1 MIMTKNIAIIL
12 AGGKGERFNANIPKQ
27 FAKVAGKSVIEHT
40 IDCFEEHELIDE
52 IAVVMNVNYIDKME
66 SIILKNNWAK
76 VKKVL
81 AGGKERYD
89 SSLVAIYA
97 YEQEEN
103 VNLIF
108 HDAVRPLL
116 GHQIITEVIT
126 ALNEYNAV
134 DVAIPATDTIIQVDV
149 EKKAIE
155 QIPDRNKLYQGQTP
169 QGFKLETIAEAYKL
183 ALQDSNFKTT
193 DDCGVVRKYLPNE
206 AIYVVDGAKK
216 NMKLTHMEDLYF
228 IDKLY
233 QLDSIRQNIDVPY
246 ENLKDKVL
254 VVFGGNAGIGKE
266 ICDIAEQYGAKVY
279 AFSRKTTNTDISNIE
294 QVQDAFD
301 SVMKQENQ
309 IDYVVVSAAVLRKE
323 AFHTMYLEDID
334 NMVDINYKGMIY
346 VSKCAYPYLKE
357 SQGQLLH
364 FTSSSYTLGRPF
376 YSLYSSSK
384 AAVVNFVQAL
394 SQEWSEVGIRVNCI
408 NPERTLT
415 EMRVKNFGK
424 EDPSTLLTA
433 KEVAEVS
440 IATLLSEYSGQ
451 VIDVRIKK

>member
-1 MIMTKNIAIIL
+1 MAVKNIAVIL
-12 AGGKGERFNANIPKQ
+12 AGGKGERFATSVPKQ
-27 FAKVAGKSVIEHT
+27 FAKVAGKTIIEHT
-40 IDCFEEHELIDE
+40 INCFEQHEQIDE
-52 IAVVMNVNYIDKME
+52 IAIVMNSTYIDKLE
-66 SIILKNNWAK
+66 GIILKNNWSK

-89 SSLVAIYA
+89 SSLAAIHA
-97 YEQEEN
+97 YEQEGN

-108 HDAVRPLL
+108 HDAVRPLVDE
-116 GHQIITEVIT
+116 QIITETIE
-126 ALNEYNAV
+126 ALEQYTAV
-134 DVAIPATDTIIQVDV
+134 DVAIPATDTIIQINT
-149 EKKAIE
+149 EERIIE
-155 QIPDRNKLYQGQTP
+155 RIPDRSKLYQGQTP
-169 QGFKLETIAEAYKL
+169 QGFKLETIAEAYRL

-193 DDCGVVRKYLPNE
+193 DDCGVVRKYLPDE
-206 AIYVVDGAKK
+206 KIYVVNGSKK

-233 QLDSIRQNIDVPY
+233 QLNSIRQNAYVPY
-246 ENLKDKVL
+246 EELNGKVL

-266 ICDIAEQYGAKVY
+266 ICDIAESHGAKVY
-279 AFSRKTTNTDISNIE
+279 AFSRRVTNTDISNLE
-294 QVQDAFD
+294 QVQAAFD
-301 SVMKQENQ
+301 KVMQQESK

-323 AFHTMYLEDID
+323 AFHTMEIEDID
-334 NMVDINYKGMIY
+334 SMIDINYKGMIY

-357 SQGQLLH
+357 SKGQLLH

-433 KEVAEVS
+433 QEVAEAS
-440 IATLLSEYSGQ
+440 IAILLSKYSGQ

>member
-1 MIMTKNIAIIL
+1 MNTKNIAIIL
-12 AGGKGERFNANIPKQ
+12 AGGKGVRFNANMPKQ

-40 IDCFEEHELIDE
+40 IDSFEQHEMIDE
-52 IAVVMNVNYIDKME
+52 IAIVMNADYIDKME
-66 SIILKNNWAK
+66 SIILKNNWTK
-76 VKKVL
+76 VRKVL

-89 SSLVAIYA
+89 SSLAAIHA
-97 YEQEEN
+97 YRQDGN

-108 HDAVRPLL
+108 HDAVRPLV
-116 GHQIITEVIT
+116 GQQIITETIE

-134 DVAIPATDTIIQVDV
+134 DVAIPATDTIIQINTDDKV
-149 EKKAIE
+149 IE

-169 QGFKLETIAEAYKL
+169 QGFKLKTIAEAYRL

-193 DDCGVVRKYLPNE
+193 DDCGVVRKYLPDE
-206 AIYVVDGAKK
+206 KIYVVNGAKK

-233 QLDSIRQNIDVPY
+233 QLDSISQNANVPY
-246 ENLKDKVL
+246 EQLKDKVL

-266 ICDIAEQYGAKVY
+266 ICDIAVQYGAKVY
-279 AFSRKTTNTDISNIE
+279 PFSRRSTNTDISNME
-294 QVQDAFD
+294 QVQAAFD
-301 SVMKQENQ
+301 TVMQQEEQ

-323 AFHTMYLEDID
+323 AFHTMNLEDID
-334 NMVDINYKGMIY
+334 NMVNINYKGMIY

-394 SQEWSEVGIRVNCI
+394 SQEWSDVGIRVNCI

-433 KEVAEVS
+433 KEVAETS
-440 IATLLSEYSGQ
+440 IATLLSKYSGQ
-451 VIDVRIKK
+451 VIDVRIQK